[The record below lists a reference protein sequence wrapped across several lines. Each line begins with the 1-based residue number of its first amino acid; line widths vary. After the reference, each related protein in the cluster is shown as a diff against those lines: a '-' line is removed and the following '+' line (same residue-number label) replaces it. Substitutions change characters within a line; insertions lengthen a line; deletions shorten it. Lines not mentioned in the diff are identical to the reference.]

1 MRTETVPR
9 FWTALIA
16 SLLVAA
22 CSKGEQQQQVPSSA
36 ISVTAGTF
44 VQLFEW
50 HWPDIATECE
60 DFLGPAGYAA
70 VQVSPPNEHITGP
83 AWWTRY
89 QPVSYKIESRSGTR
103 KEFADMITRCADAG
117 VDIYAD
123 AITNHMA
130 GFEAGFGVAGSAYS
144 EFNYPVPY
152 GYDDFHHCGRYDDDR
167 IRDYQDLWEIQNCQ
181 LGTLDDLDTGKPS
194 VQGKIAAYLNDL
206 LSLGVAGFRMDAVK
220 HIAHDEVHAIL
231 QLVDGDPFVFQEVID
246 RGGEPINA
254 MNYVRDGMVTEF
266 KYPAVIV
273 EAFEH
278 GNLASLNDF
287 SSQTGWLPTD
297 QAIVFVDNHDI
308 QRGHAGSGD
317 IVNYK
322 DGARYNLAVAFMLA
336 YPYGYPLVMSSYQ
349 FVDGDQ
355 GPPDSS
361 PHDDTGGCGNEWV
374 CEHRRPAI
382 TNMVAFRKAT
392 DGADVVN
399 WHISDNKVVSFGR
412 GDVGHVV
419 INVSEQTIE
428 IEVPSS
434 LPTGRYCDVIKNG
447 GRGEDC
453 SQAQISVNDGVMS
466 VSMQPLS
473 VIAILAGD

>member
-1 MRTETVPR
+1 MNHQ
-9 FWTALIA
+9 FWPLVIIAITITACGDGKQPERIA
-16 SLLVAA
+16 ATA
-22 CSKGEQQQQVPSSA
+22 TP
-36 ISVTAGTF
+36 VTAGAF

-50 HWPDIATECE
+50 RWNDVATECE
-60 DFLGPAGYAA
+60 NFLGPAGYSA
-70 VQVSPPNEHITGP
+70 VQISPPQEHIEGP

-89 QPVSYKIESRSGTR
+89 QPVSYKIESRGGTR
-103 KEFADMITRCADAG
+103 AEFADMVERCKDAG

-123 AITNHMA
+123 AIINHMA
-130 GFEAGFGVAGSAYS
+130 GFDSGSGVAGSNYS
-144 EFNYPVPY
+144 EFSYPVPY
-152 GYDDFHHCGRYDDDR
+152 DFDDFHHCSRYDDDR

-181 LGTLDDLDTGKPS
+181 LGTLDDLDTGKPA
-194 VQGKIAAYLNDL
+194 VQRKIAAYLNDL

-273 EAFEH
+273 EAFER

-287 SSQTGWLPTD
+287 SSQMGWLPTD

-349 FVDGDQ
+349 FEGGDQ

-374 CEHRRPAI
+374 CEHRRPGIA
-382 TNMVAFRKAT
+382 NMVGFRNAVGNAEVT
-392 DGADVVN
+392 HWDIIDES
-399 WHISDNKVVSFGR
+399 ILSFGR
-412 GDVGHVV
+412 GTRGHVV
-419 INVSEQTIE
+419 INTSELPADLE
-428 IEVPSS
+428 IATSMPAGNYS
-434 LPTGRYCDVIKNG
+434 DVISGSTEATIDGNG
-447 GRGEDC
+447 
-453 SQAQISVNDGVMS
+453 SMS
-466 VSMQPLS
+466 VVVEALS
-473 VIAILAGD
+473 TIAILIGDE